1 MRNDRT
7 CIWMR
12 NDRELCEPILNIA
25 LHLLLYGVQALDDLA
40 SHRREGLLRLGH
52 VCRGGHN
59 LLP

>member
-1 MRNDRT
+1 
-7 CIWMR
+7 MR

-52 VCRGGHN
+52 VRCGGRN